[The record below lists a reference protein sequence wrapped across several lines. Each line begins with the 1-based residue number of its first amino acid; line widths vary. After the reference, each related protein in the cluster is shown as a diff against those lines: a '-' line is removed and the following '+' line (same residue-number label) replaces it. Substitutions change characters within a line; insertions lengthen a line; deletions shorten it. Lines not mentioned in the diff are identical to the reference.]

1 MRSSSTISPSLHS
14 EDKKLEA
21 GERGETSVLAVVE
34 ADNILHTI
42 DEKDQDEGLKLAG
55 AERQVFTQEEMDAVK
70 KKLDRRIIPLL
81 AAVYFSQFLDKNSLN
96 YSSVMGL
103 PIKGEHYN
111 LVSMSF
117 YLGFLVFELP
127 TGWISQHF
135 PLAKYLGINIL
146 LWATFLILHA
156 ATANFGFFFSMR
168 FLLGMC
174 EACVS
179 PILIALISG
188 FYRKNEQSKRIGAF
202 YIQNGVT
209 QVIGSLMAVGVL
221 QYNGTQVAH
230 WRIMYFLLGGLA
242 FVVGFSVLY
251 WLPDSPAT
259 ANFLTEREKLIALER
274 VRDNQTGT
282 RNRRFKYYQAREA
295 ITDVKTWLVVF
306 LVMLTCTPNGALSAF
321 NSILIKG
328 FGYSSQNALLLN
340 LPEGAFLA
348 ITIFACCWWADA
360 SNRRT
365 IPMLG
370 ALIPTILG
378 LAMVVGFAS
387 SHNKAALVVGI
398 CFTQCYGAVLCLL
411 YAFSASN
418 FGGSTKKS
426 VFNAIFLCSF
436 GISNVIGTQILRPNT
451 APDYLQG
458 KIVILVLFAA
468 AVPTVIAINFYIRHL
483 NKKKEKKLQELIEAN
498 GWTPEDVEREAA
510 KAAFADLTDK
520 ENPFMR
526 YIN

>member
-1 MRSSSTISPSLHS
+1 MSSTQSLHS
-14 EDKKLEA
+14 EDKKLES
-21 GERGETSVLAVVE
+21 GVTTSVLAVVE
-34 ADNILHTI
+34 NDGKLYSIA
-42 DEKDQDEGLKLAG
+42 EKDQDEGMKLAG
-55 AERQVFTQEEMDAVK
+55 AERQIFTQEESDAVK
-70 KKLDRRIIPLL
+70 RKLDKRILPLL

-111 LVSMSF
+111 LVSMAF

-127 TGWISQHF
+127 TGWIGQHF
-135 PLAKYLGINIL
+135 PLAKYLAINVL

-156 ATANFGFFFSMR
+156 ASANFGFFFAMR
-168 FLLGMC
+168 FLLGCC

-188 FYRKNEQSKRIGAF
+188 FYRKDEQAKRIGAF
-202 YIQNGVT
+202 YVQNGFT
-209 QVIGSLMAVGVL
+209 QIIGSLISVGVL
-221 QYNGTQVAH
+221 EYKGDSVAH
-230 WRIMYFLLGGLA
+230 WRIIYFILGGMA
-242 FVVGFSVLY
+242 FIVGFSTLF

-282 RNRRFKYYQAREA
+282 RNKTFKWYQAREA
-295 ITDVKTWLVVF
+295 VTDLKTWALVF
-306 LVMLTCTPNGALSAF
+306 LVMLSCIPNGGLASF

-328 FGYSSQNALLLN
+328 FGYSSRDALLLN

-348 ITIFACCWWADA
+348 ITICVCCWWADK
-360 SNRRT
+360 SSRRMM
-365 IPMLG
+365 PMLG
-370 ALIPTILG
+370 ALVPTVFG
-378 LAMVVGFAS
+378 LSLVVGFAS
-387 SHNKAALVVGI
+387 PGNKAALVVGI
-398 CFTQCYGAVLCLL
+398 CFTQCYGAVLCLM
-411 YAFSASN
+411 YALSASSIAGN
-418 FGGSTKKS
+418 TKKS
-426 VFNAIFLCSF
+426 VFNAIFLSSF
-436 GISNVIGTQILRPNT
+436 ALSNLVGTTIFRQET
-451 APDYLQG
+451 APQYLPG
-458 KIVILVLFAA
+458 KIVVLVLFAA
-468 AVPTVIAINFYIRHL
+468 AIPTVIAFNYYILWL
-483 NKKKEKKLQELIEAN
+483 NKKKDERLQELIKEN

>member
-1 MRSSSTISPSLHS
+1 MRTSSSISPSLHS

-34 ADNILHTI
+34 SDNVLHTI
-42 DEKDQDEGLKLAG
+42 NEKDGDEGLRLAG

-70 KKLDRRIIPLL
+70 RKLDRRIIPLL

-111 LVSMSF
+111 LVSMAF

-135 PLAKYLGINIL
+135 PLAKYLGINII

-156 ATANFGFFFSMR
+156 ATANFGFFFAMR

-188 FYRKNEQSKRIGAF
+188 FYRKEEQSKRIGAF

-209 QVIGSLMAVGVL
+209 QVVGSLMAVGVL

-242 FVVGFSVLY
+242 FIVGFSVLY

-259 ANFLTEREKLIALER
+259 AHFLTEREKVIALER

-282 RNRRFKYYQAREA
+282 RNRTFKWYQAREA
-295 ITDVKTWLVVF
+295 VTDLKTWLIVF
-306 LVMLTCTPNGALSAF
+306 IVMLTCIPNGGLASF

-348 ITIFACCWWADA
+348 ITICICCYWADK

-365 IPMLG
+365 IPML
-370 ALIPTILG
+370 ASLIPTIFG
-378 LAMVVGFAS
+378 LALVVGFAG
-387 SHNKAALVVGI
+387 SHNKAALVIGI
-398 CFTQCYGAVLCLL
+398 CFTQCYGACLCLL

-418 FGGSTKKS
+418 LGGSTKKS
-426 VFNAIFLCSF
+426 VFNAIFLSVF
-436 GISNVIGTQILRPNT
+436 ALSNILGTQILRPET

-468 AVPTVIAINFYIRHL
+468 AVPTVIAINFYIRYL
-483 NKKKEKKLQELIEAN
+483 NKKKDEKLQELIREH
-498 GWTPEDVEREAA
+498 GWTPEDVQREAA

-520 ENPFMR
+520 GNVFMR
-526 YIN
+526 YIQ